1 MHLMCVF
8 GEFSLSEQKYRQ
20 HGYQDRDRGERSKQ
34 SPDRTSNDKPP
45 KNDTF
50 GPKAVQLAAS
60 HAISRC
66 GQCGTVLASLNDP
79 VGQCPKC
86 AFELHSCKQCT
97 HFDPAARWECTQK
110 ILERVPRK
118 DQLNSC
124 LFYSIS
130 VRIEKQT
137 STPAA
142 ARPMDARQAFENLFK
157 K

>member
-1 MHLMCVF
+1 MSIQ
-8 GEFSLSEQKYRQ
+8 GDSLSEQKYRQ
-20 HGYQDRDRGERSKQ
+20 HGYQDRDRGERQKQ
-34 SPDRTSNDKPP
+34 SADRPP
-45 KNDTF
+45 KIETF
-50 GPKAVQLAAS
+50 GPKTVQLAAS

-79 VGQCPKC
+79 VGRCPKC

-97 HFDPAARWECTQK
+97 HFDPAARWECTQQ
-110 ILERVPRK
+110 ILERISRK

-124 LFYSIS
+124 SLYSIS

-137 STPAA
+137 STPAT
-142 ARPMDARQAFENLFK
+142 ARPIDARQAFENLFK

>member
-1 MHLMCVF
+1 M
-8 GEFSLSEQKYRQ
+8 SEQKYRQ
-20 HGYQDRDRGERSKQ
+20 HGYQDRDRAERPKQGGGGER
-34 SPDRTSNDKPP
+34 PARTEN
-45 KNDTF
+45 F
-50 GPKAVQLAAS
+50 GPRSIQLAAS
-60 HAISRC
+60 HSVSRC
-66 GQCGTVLASLNDP
+66 GQCGVLLNSLPEP

-97 HFDPAARWECTQK
+97 HFDPAARFECTQR
-110 ILERVPRK
+110 ILERIPRK
-118 DQLNSC
+118 DMLNSC
-124 LFYSIS
+124 NLYSIS